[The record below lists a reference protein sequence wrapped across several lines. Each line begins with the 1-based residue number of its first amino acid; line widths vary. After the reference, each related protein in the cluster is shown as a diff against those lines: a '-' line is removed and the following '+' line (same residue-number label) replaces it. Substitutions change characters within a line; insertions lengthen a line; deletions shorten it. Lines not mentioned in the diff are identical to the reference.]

1 MAALVA
7 PRSGGRASE
16 GNIMLDLIIRGGEV
30 VTPQGVGNWTIGV
43 QGERIVSVGMD
54 DPSLS
59 AGRVIDASGKIVVP
73 GGIEPHA
80 HMASLVSMQPTGRE
94 FTLGPEEDSYG
105 MPFGGT
111 TTYVDFAW
119 VHPATD
125 IPTALARRK
134 ARWEGKSYID
144 YTFHLALGGALP
156 LKIFDQIENA
166 VQEGFPSFKIF
177 TNEILPPHPKR
188 QPFRL
193 DFGRIELAMQ
203 KVARAGGI
211 MVVHAEDDDLVQFNY
226 ERFQEEGRTE
236 GHNLHLVHSKLSEQ
250 LAFRRTI
257 QVAAATGAAVYFV
270 HTSAREGVEAV
281 VDARG
286 HNLPIYAETL
296 HHYACFSAEDYKKPR
311 GFCYH
316 TYPSLKLPEDQN
328 ALWEGL
334 VRDGVS
340 TTATDEF
347 PTSLEVKLRGNKI
360 DDVTGGNLGAEARVG
375 IVYTEGV
382 VKRGMPL
389 QRFADVIA
397 TNAARIL
404 GLYPRKG
411 VIAPGSDADIVL
423 IDPKI
428 DKTLTRE
435 DFHVSDY
442 SPWEGWRVNGWPV
455 MTILRGKVIVE
466 NGRMTGK
473 MGEGRLLAR
482 KIDPVMLR
490 RPAS

>member
-1 MAALVA
+1 
-7 PRSGGRASE
+7 
-16 GNIMLDLIIRGGEV
+16 MLDLLIRGGDV
-30 VTPQGVGNWTIGV
+30 VTPQGVGNWAVGIKDE
-43 QGERIVSVGMD
+43 QIVSVGLD
-54 DPSLS
+54 DPGLR
-59 AGRVIDASGKIVVP
+59 AGRVIDATGKIVVP

-80 HMASLVSMQPTGRE
+80 HLASLVSMHPTGRE
-94 FTLGPEEDSYG
+94 FTLGPEEDTYG
-105 MPFGGT
+105 MAFGGT
-111 TTYVDFAW
+111 TTHVDFCF

-125 IPTALARRK
+125 IPTALARRVE
-134 ARWEGKSYID
+134 RWKSKSYVD
-144 YTFHLALGGALP
+144 YSFHIALGGALP

-166 VQEGFPSFKIF
+166 IQAGFPSFKIF
-177 TNEILPPHPKR
+177 TNEVLPPHPQR

-193 DFGRIELAMQ
+193 DFGRIQLAME
-203 KVARAGGI
+203 KVARGGGI

-226 ERFQEEGRTE
+226 ERFREEGRTE
-236 GHNLHLVHSKLSEQ
+236 GYNLHLVHNKLSEQ

-257 QVAAATGAAVYFV
+257 QVAAATGAAAYFV

-281 VDARG
+281 VEARG

-316 TYPSLKLPEDQN
+316 TYPSLKLPDDQN

-340 TTATDEF
+340 TVATDEY
-347 PTSLEVKLRGNKI
+347 PTSLDVKLRGDKI
-360 DDVTGGNLGAEARVG
+360 DNVTGGNLGAEARVG

-382 VKRGMPL
+382 VKRGMSL
-389 QRFADVIA
+389 QRFADVTS

-411 VIAPGSDADIVL
+411 VIAPGSDADLVL
-423 IDPKI
+423 IDPSI
-428 DKTLTRE
+428 NKTLTRD

-455 MTILRGKVIVE
+455 TTVLRGKVVVE
-466 NGRMTGK
+466 NGKMVGQLGAGK
-473 MGEGRLLAR
+473 LVSR